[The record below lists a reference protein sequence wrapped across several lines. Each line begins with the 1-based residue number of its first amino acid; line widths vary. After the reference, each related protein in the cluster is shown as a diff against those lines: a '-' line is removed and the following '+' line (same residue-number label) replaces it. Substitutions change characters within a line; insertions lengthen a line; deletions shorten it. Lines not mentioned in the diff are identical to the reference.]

1 MSLELKTRAE
11 IATELGYTKR
21 QLDNL
26 FSKIYVK
33 PRKFKQQKFGQV
45 GLYSAQE
52 VRFEIEKYKSAP
64 KVSQS
69 AGYLLRIEN
78 LKYEGIVGGSLV
90 QIAKQLKCAPCRIR
104 TLVKGKLEPVCKIAN
119 GNIYEVDK
127 VLELYK
133 QTGDRK
139 SQLSEIIRAADYD
152 RSKFG
157 IKFEIMARF
166 CIDKIKLNNLI
177 AREKI
182 KPTNMLLECDARTAI
197 YSIQEI
203 GEALARREQTTLEA
217 RRKAAENARRYVER
231 QESNK
236 KKRIDPKDP
245 IEEKVAKLRSNGM
258 KVLAIARQLAE
269 PVDKVYLLVEAY
281 DKAIEAENQQKKEER

>member
-11 IATELGYTKR
+11 IAADMGYTKK

-26 FSKIYVK
+26 FSKIHVK

-52 VRFEIEKYKSAP
+52 VRFEIEKYKKRS
-64 KVSQS
+64 KVDQASS
-69 AGYLLRIEN
+69 YLLRIEN
-78 LKYEGIVGGSLV
+78 LKYEGIVGKSLV

-133 QTGDRK
+133 QTYDRK
-139 SQLSEIIRAADYD
+139 SQLSEIVRAANYD

-182 KPTNMLLECDARTAI
+182 KPTNRLLECDARTAI

-217 RRKAAENARRYVER
+217 RRKAAENARRYIER
-231 QESNK
+231 RESKK
-236 KKRIDPKDP
+236 KKRIDPDDP

-281 DKAIEAENQQKKEER
+281 DKAREAENQQKKEEQ